1 MGGVRGGPVGSRGGE
16 AEGGVGEMQ
25 ALGGPSLALL
35 VLILAVQT
43 SLQAVSR
50 S

>member
-25 ALGGPSLALL
+25 ALGGRSLALL
-35 VLILAVQT
+35 ILILAVRT
-43 SLQAVSR
+43 SLQAVSQ